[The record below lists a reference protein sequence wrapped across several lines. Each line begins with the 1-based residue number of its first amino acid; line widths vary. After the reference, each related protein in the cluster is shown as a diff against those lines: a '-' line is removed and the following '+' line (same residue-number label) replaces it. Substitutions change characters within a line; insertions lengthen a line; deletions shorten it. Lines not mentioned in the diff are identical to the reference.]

1 MALAP
6 TIIYTATGGPDT
18 ISGIQAGALTT
29 VTDTQI
35 ISRTIAAGLT
45 NQTHTIN
52 ITQTKLQTLFIY
64 TDRAATIY
72 TNATSGGAPAHTL
85 TFTANSPLA
94 WCRTAP
100 NANPFA
106 ATDVTTF
113 YITNGDTANVLTVTA
128 VIGQNL

>member
-6 TIIYTATGGPDT
+6 TINYTATGGPNT
-18 ISGIQAGALTT
+18 YSGISAGALTT
-29 VTDTQI
+29 ATDIQVI
-35 ISRTIAAGLT
+35 ERSIAAGLT

-64 TDRAATIY
+64 TDTTATIY

-94 WCRTAP
+94 WTRTAP

-106 ATDVTTF
+106 STDVTTF
-113 YITNGDTANVLTVTA
+113 YITNADTVNALNVRA